1 MASPPGIRTAPAS
14 SRRSKPELIEKL
26 RACGAEVIANAP
38 LVNHGGCAV
47 YASHIAQALEARGLT
62 CWAVITS
69 LLRDDD
75 LDVVRNQSKPR
86 TLREWN
92 DAGVLIGHIL
102 VEFEY
107 NGRIWRHDARNTA
120 LAKSRREPT
129 FGKLLCPGY
138 LTIPELVTIAAAKAG
153 WNPKFPRRT
162 GVPAIRAAVRRYLR
176 DTEHF
181 GSQVTTV
188 AGPISLV
195 GQAGCH

>member
-1 MASPPGIRTAPAS
+1 MSPPRSTRAAPAS
-14 SRRSKPELIEKL
+14 SRRRSKPDLIERL

-62 CWAVITS
+62 VWAVITS

-75 LDVVRNQSKPR
+75 LNIVRNQSKPR

-92 DAGVLIGHIL
+92 DTGVLIGHVL

-107 NGRIWRHDARNTA
+107 NGRVSRHDARNTV

-138 LTIPELVTIAAAKAG
+138 LTVPELVSIAAARKG
-153 WNPKFPRRT
+153 WNPVFRRHT
-162 GVPAIRAAVRRYLR
+162 GVPAIRAAVRRHL
-176 DTEHF
+176 D
-181 GSQVTTV
+181 
-188 AGPISLV
+188 A
-195 GQAGCH
+195 